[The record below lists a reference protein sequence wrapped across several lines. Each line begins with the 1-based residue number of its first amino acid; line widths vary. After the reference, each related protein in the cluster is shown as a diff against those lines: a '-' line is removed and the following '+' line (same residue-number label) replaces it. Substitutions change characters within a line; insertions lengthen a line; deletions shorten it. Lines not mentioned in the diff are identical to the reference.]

1 MNKPIFVLIL
11 AFTFI
16 FSGVFFQVEKLE
28 IFAQTENENN
38 SSSVSISQIFKDVQG
53 SVVQITRE
61 NPSASTD
68 SPGDENVT
76 SLGSGFVFD
85 KEGRIITN
93 HHVVRDSKNV
103 DVTFIDG
110 NRYVA
115 SVVGS
120 DPFNDIAVIDISQN
134 ISGQLSPL
142 TLGNSSAVEI
152 GDQVIAIGNPYGL
165 AGSMSVGIV
174 SQKGRLISTEGSQ
187 FSIPSVIQTDA
198 LINPGNSGGPLL
210 SIGEEV
216 IGMNTAGVLSDSGS
230 FSGIGLAVPSN
241 TISKIVPALIS
252 KGNYTHPWLGISAST
267 LTSKL
272 TENFENLSRDFK
284 GVYVDTIIKDGPAD
298 NAGLRGSTTD
308 QYGDKHG
315 NDIITAVDSHNVT
328 YMEDLVSYIDENKQ
342 PGEKLNMTVIRN
354 QTYLDLDVLLGD
366 RSNSTKSDNSTKSE
380 DAKDPYG

>member
-1 MNKPIFVLIL
+1 MKIAPFILVAVIVFVFSGLIL
-11 AFTFI
+11 YA
-16 FSGVFFQVEKLE
+16 GHLE
-28 IFAQTENENN
+28 IFGQSDNTRN
-38 SSSVSISQIFKDVQG
+38 STSISISKIFKDVQG

-61 NPSASTD
+61 NKQAPD

-76 SLGSGFVFD
+76 SLGSGFIFD

-93 HHVVRDSKNV
+93 HHVVQDSKSV

-120 DPFNDIAVIDISQN
+120 DPFNDVAVIKITQN
-134 ISGQLSPL
+134 ISEKLRPL
-142 TLGNSSAVEI
+142 TLGNSSAVEV

-165 AGSMSVGIV
+165 AGSMSLGIV
-174 SQKGRLISTEGSQ
+174 SQKGRLISTEGSA

-210 SIGEEV
+210 NSQEEV
-216 IGMNTAGVLSDSGS
+216 IGMNTAGVLSDSGA

-241 TISKIVPALIS
+241 TISKIVPVLIS
-252 KGNYTHPWLGISAST
+252 KGNYTHPWLGISASS

-284 GVYVDTIIKDGPAD
+284 GVYVDSITKKGPAD
-298 NAGLRGSTTD
+298 KAGLRGSTTD

-315 NDIITAVDSHNVT
+315 TDIITAVDNRNVT
-328 YMEDLVSYIDENKQ
+328 YMEDLVSYLDENKK
-342 PGEKLNMTVIRN
+342 PGEKLNLTVLRN
-354 QTYLDLDVLLGD
+354 QSYLDIGVLLGD
-366 RSNSTKSDNSTKSE
+366 RSNSTKANDT
-380 DAKDPYG
+380 KDPYD

>member
-1 MNKPIFVLIL
+1 MKIAPFILVAVIVFVFSGLIL
-11 AFTFI
+11 YA
-16 FSGVFFQVEKLE
+16 GHLE
-28 IFAQTENENN
+28 IFGQADDTRN
-38 SSSVSISQIFKDVQG
+38 STSISISKIFKDVQG

-61 NPSASTD
+61 NKQAPD

-93 HHVVRDSKNV
+93 HHVVQDSKSV

-115 SVVGS
+115 SVIGS
-120 DPFNDIAVIDISQN
+120 DPFNDVAVIKITQN
-134 ISGQLSPL
+134 ISEKLRPL
-142 TLGNSSAVEI
+142 ILGNSSVVEV

-165 AGSMSVGIV
+165 AGSMSLGIV
-174 SQKGRLISTEGSQ
+174 SQKGRLISTEGSA

-210 SIGEEV
+210 NIQEEV
-216 IGMNTAGVLSDSGS
+216 IGMNTAGVLSDSGG

-241 TISKIVPALIS
+241 TISKIVPVLNS
-252 KGNYTHPWLGISAST
+252 KGNYTHPWLGVSAST

-284 GVYVDTIIKDGPAD
+284 GVYVDLITKDGPAD
-298 NAGLRGSTTD
+298 KAGLRGSTTD

-315 NDIITAVDSHNVT
+315 TDIITAVDNHNVT
-328 YMEDLVSYIDENKQ
+328 YMEDLVSYLDENKK
-342 PGEKLNMTVIRN
+342 PGEKLNLTVLRN
-354 QTYLDLDVLLGD
+354 QSYLDIGVLLSD
-366 RSNSTKSDNSTKSE
+366 RSNSTKTNDT
-380 DAKDPYG
+380 KDPYN

>member
-1 MNKPIFVLIL
+1 MKIAPFILVAVIVFVFSGLIL
-11 AFTFI
+11 YA
-16 FSGVFFQVEKLE
+16 GHLE
-28 IFAQTENENN
+28 IFGQSDDTRN
-38 SSSVSISQIFKDVQG
+38 STSISISKIFKDVQG

-61 NPSASTD
+61 NKQAPD
-68 SPGDENVT
+68 FPGDENVT

-93 HHVVRDSKNV
+93 HHVVQDSKSV

-115 SVVGS
+115 SVIGS
-120 DPFNDIAVIDISQN
+120 DPFNDVAVIKITQN
-134 ISGQLSPL
+134 ISEKLRPL
-142 TLGNSSAVEI
+142 ILGNSSAVEV

-165 AGSMSVGIV
+165 AGSMSLGIV
-174 SQKGRLISTEGSQ
+174 SQKGRLISTEGSA

-210 SIGEEV
+210 NTHEEV
-216 IGMNTAGVLSDSGS
+216 IGMNTAGVLSDSGA

-241 TISKIVPALIS
+241 TISKIVPVLNS
-252 KGNYTHPWLGISAST
+252 KGNYTHPWLGVSASS

-284 GVYVDTIIKDGPAD
+284 GVYVDSITKNGPAD
-298 NAGLRGSTTD
+298 KAGLRGSTTD

-315 NDIITAVDSHNVT
+315 TDIITAVDNRNVT
-328 YMEDLVSYIDENKQ
+328 YMEDLVSYLDENKK
-342 PGEKLNMTVIRN
+342 PGEKLNLTVLRN
-354 QTYLDLDVLLGD
+354 QSYLDIGVLLGD
-366 RSNSTKSDNSTKSE
+366 RSNSTKTNDT
-380 DAKDPYG
+380 KDPYD

>member
-1 MNKPIFVLIL
+1 MIVFVFSGLIL
-11 AFTFI
+11 YA
-16 FSGVFFQVEKLE
+16 GHLE
-28 IFAQTENENN
+28 IFGQSDDTRN
-38 SSSVSISQIFKDVQG
+38 STSISISKIFKDVQG

-61 NPSASTD
+61 NKQAPD

-93 HHVVRDSKNV
+93 HHVVQDAKSV
-103 DVTFIDG
+103 DVSFIDG

-115 SVVGS
+115 SVIGS
-120 DPFNDIAVIDISQN
+120 DPFNDVAVIKITQN
-134 ISGQLSPL
+134 ISEKLRPL
-142 TLGNSSAVEI
+142 ILGNSSVVEV

-165 AGSMSVGIV
+165 AGSMSLGIV
-174 SQKGRLISTEGSQ
+174 SQKGRLISTEGSA

-210 SIGEEV
+210 NIQEEV
-216 IGMNTAGVLSDSGS
+216 IGMNTAGVLSDSGG

-241 TISKIVPALIS
+241 TISKIVPVLNS
-252 KGNYTHPWLGISAST
+252 KGNYTHPWLGVSAST

-284 GVYVDTIIKDGPAD
+284 GVYVDSITKDGPAD
-298 NAGLRGSTTD
+298 KAGLRGSTTD

-315 NDIITAVDSHNVT
+315 TDIITAVDNHNVT
-328 YMEDLVSYIDENKQ
+328 YMEDLVSYLDENKK
-342 PGEKLNMTVIRN
+342 PGEKLNLTVLRN
-354 QTYLDLDVLLGD
+354 QSYLDIGVLLGD
-366 RSNSTKSDNSTKSE
+366 RSNSTKTNDT
-380 DAKDPYG
+380 KDPYD

>member
-1 MNKPIFVLIL
+1 MKIAPFILVAMIVFVFSGLIL
-11 AFTFI
+11 YA
-16 FSGVFFQVEKLE
+16 GHLE
-28 IFAQTENENN
+28 IFGQSDDTRN
-38 SSSVSISQIFKDVQG
+38 STSISISKIFKDVQG

-61 NPSASTD
+61 NKQAPD

-93 HHVVRDSKNV
+93 HHVVQDSKSV

-115 SVVGS
+115 SVIGS
-120 DPFNDIAVIDISQN
+120 DPFNDVAVIKITQN
-134 ISGQLSPL
+134 ISEKLRPL
-142 TLGNSSAVEI
+142 ILGNSSRVEV

-165 AGSMSVGIV
+165 AGSMSLGIV
-174 SQKGRLISTEGSQ
+174 SQKGRLISTEGSA

-210 SIGEEV
+210 NTHEEV
-216 IGMNTAGVLSDSGS
+216 IGMNTAGVLSDSGA

-241 TISKIVPALIS
+241 TISKIVPVLNS
-252 KGNYTHPWLGISAST
+252 KGNYTHPWLGVSASS

-284 GVYVDTIIKDGPAD
+284 GVYVDSITKNGPAD
-298 NAGLRGSTTD
+298 KAGLRGSTTD

-315 NDIITAVDSHNVT
+315 TDIITAVDNHNVT
-328 YMEDLVSYIDENKQ
+328 YMEDLVSYLDENKK
-342 PGEKLNMTVIRN
+342 PGEKLNLTVLRN
-354 QTYLDLDVLLGD
+354 QSYLDIGVLLGD
-366 RSNSTKSDNSTKSE
+366 RSNSTKTNDT
-380 DAKDPYG
+380 KDPYD

>member
-1 MNKPIFVLIL
+1 MKIAPFILVAVIVFVFSGLIL
-11 AFTFI
+11 YA
-16 FSGVFFQVEKLE
+16 GHLE
-28 IFAQTENENN
+28 IFGQSDNTRN
-38 SSSVSISQIFKDVQG
+38 STSISISKIFKDVQG

-61 NPSASTD
+61 NKQAPD

-85 KEGRIITN
+85 NEGRIITN
-93 HHVVRDSKNV
+93 HHVVQDSKRV

-120 DPFNDIAVIDISQN
+120 DPFNDVAVIKITQN
-134 ISGQLSPL
+134 ISEKLRPL
-142 TLGNSSAVEI
+142 ILGNSSAVEV

-165 AGSMSVGIV
+165 AGSMSLGIV
-174 SQKGRLISTEGSQ
+174 SQKGRLISTEGSA

-210 SIGEEV
+210 NSQEEV
-216 IGMNTAGVLSDSGS
+216 IGMNTAGVLSDSGA

-241 TISKIVPALIS
+241 TISKIVPVLIS
-252 KGNYTHPWLGISAST
+252 KGNYTHPWLGISASS

-284 GVYVDTIIKDGPAD
+284 GVYVDSITKNGPAD
-298 NAGLRGSTTD
+298 KAGLRGSTAD

-315 NDIITAVDSHNVT
+315 TDIITAVDNRNVT
-328 YMEDLVSYIDENKQ
+328 YMEDLVSYLDENKK
-342 PGEKLNMTVIRN
+342 PGEKLNLTVIRN
-354 QTYLDLDVLLGD
+354 QSYLDIGVLLGD
-366 RSNSTKSDNSTKSE
+366 RSNSTKANDT
-380 DAKDPYG
+380 KDPYD

>member
-1 MNKPIFVLIL
+1 
-11 AFTFI
+11 
-16 FSGVFFQVEKLE
+16 FFQVEKLE
-28 IFAQTENENN
+28 IFAQTENEKN
-38 SSSVSISQIFKDVQG
+38 SSLVSISKIFKDVQG

-61 NPSASTD
+61 NPSASPD

-115 SVVGS
+115 SVIGS
-120 DPFNDIAVIDISQN
+120 DPFSDIAVIDISQN

-142 TLGNSSAVEI
+142 TLGNSSAVEV

-174 SQKGRLISTEGSQ
+174 SQKGRLISTEGSP

-216 IGMNTAGVLSDSGS
+216 IGMNTAGVLSDLGS

-241 TISKIVPALIS
+241 TISKIVPVLIS
-252 KGNYTHPWLGISAST
+252 KANYTHPWLGVSAST

-284 GVYVDTIIKDGPAD
+284 GVYVDSIIKDGPAD

-342 PGEKLNMTVIRN
+342 PGEKLNLTVIRN
-354 QTYLDLDVLLGD
+354 QAYLDLNVLLGD

>member
-1 MNKPIFVLIL
+1 MKIAPFILVPIIF
-11 AFTFI
+11 FG
-16 FSGVFFQVEKLE
+16 FSGLMLYAGHE
-28 IFAQTENENN
+28 IFGQSDNTKN
-38 SSSVSISQIFKDVQG
+38 SASISFSKIFKDVQG

-61 NPSASTD
+61 NKLPTG

-93 HHVVRDSKNV
+93 HHVVDDSKNV

-120 DPFNDIAVIDISQN
+120 DPFDDVAVIKINQN
-134 ISGQLSPL
+134 ISERLHPL
-142 TLGNSSAVEI
+142 ILGNSSSVEV

-165 AGSMSVGIV
+165 AGSMSLGIV
-174 SQKGRLISTEGSQ
+174 SQKGRLISTGGSA

-210 SIGEEV
+210 NINEEV
-216 IGMNTAGVLSDSGS
+216 IGMNTAGVLSDSGA

-241 TISKIVPALIS
+241 TISKIVPVLIS
-252 KGNYTHPWLGISAST
+252 KGNYTHPWLGVSAST

-284 GVYVDTIIKDGPAD
+284 GVYVDSITKDGPAD
-298 NAGLRGSTTD
+298 KAGLRGSTTD

-315 NDIITAVDSHNVT
+315 TDIITAIDNRNVT
-328 YMEDLVSYIDENKQ
+328 YMEDLVSYMDEHKK
-342 PGEKLNMTVIRN
+342 PGEKLDLTVLRN
-354 QTYLDLDVLLGD
+354 QSYLDIGVLLGD
-366 RSNSTKSDNSTKSE
+366 RSNSTNTNTTKDSY
-380 DAKDPYG
+380 D

>member
-1 MNKPIFVLIL
+1 MEKHVFIL
-11 AFTFI
+11 MLAIAFI
-16 FSGVFFQVEKLE
+16 FSGVFFQIEKLE
-28 IFAQTENENN
+28 IFAQTENEKN
-38 SSSVSISQIFKDVQG
+38 SSSVSISKIFKDVQG

-61 NPSASTD
+61 NPSASQD

-115 SVVGS
+115 SVIGS

-134 ISGQLSPL
+134 ISGKLSPL
-142 TLGNSSAVEI
+142 TLGNSSAVEV

-165 AGSMSVGIV
+165 AGSMSVGVV

-210 SIGEEV
+210 NIGEEV

-241 TISKIVPALIS
+241 TISKIVPVLIS
-252 KGNYTHPWLGISAST
+252 TGNYTHPWLGISAST

-284 GVYVDTIIKDGPAD
+284 GVYVDSIIKDGPAD

-342 PGEKLNMTVIRN
+342 PGEKLDLTVIRN
-354 QTYLDLDVLLGD
+354 QTYLDLGVLLGD

>member
-1 MNKPIFVLIL
+1 MEKPVLIL
-11 AFTFI
+11 TLASI
-16 FSGVFFQVEKLE
+16 LVFSGVIFHVEKFE
-28 IFAQTENENN
+28 IFAQTEDEKDSNL
-38 SSSVSISQIFKDVQG
+38 VSISEIFKDVQG

-61 NPSASTD
+61 NQPTSND
-68 SPGDENVT
+68 PPGDENVT

-85 KEGRIITN
+85 KQGRIITN

-115 SVVGS
+115 SVIGS
-120 DPFNDIAVIDISQN
+120 DPFNDIAVIDIAQN
-134 ISGQLSPL
+134 ISGQLYPL
-142 TLGNSSAVEI
+142 RLGNSSAVEV

-165 AGSMSVGIV
+165 AGSMTVGIV
-174 SQKGRLISTEGSQ
+174 SQKGRLISTEGSA

-198 LINPGNSGGPLL
+198 LINPGNSGGPL
-210 SIGEEV
+210 INVNEEV

-241 TISKIVPALIS
+241 TISKIVPVLIS

-272 TENFENLSRDFK
+272 TENFENLSRHFK
-284 GVYVDTIIKDGPAD
+284 GVYVDSIIKDGPAD
-298 NAGLRGSTTD
+298 KAQLQGSTTD

-315 NDIITAVDSHNVT
+315 NDIITAVDNHNVT

-342 PGEKLNMTVIRN
+342 PGEKLNVTVFRN
-354 QTYLDLDVLLGD
+354 HTYTDLSVELGD
-366 RSNSTKSDNSTKSE
+366 RSNSTKTDE
-380 DAKDPYG
+380 EKDPYS

>member
-1 MNKPIFVLIL
+1 MKIAPFILVAVIVFVFSGLIL
-11 AFTFI
+11 YA
-16 FSGVFFQVEKLE
+16 GHLE
-28 IFAQTENENN
+28 IFGQADDTRN
-38 SSSVSISQIFKDVQG
+38 STSISISKIFKDVQG

-61 NPSASTD
+61 NKQAPD

-93 HHVVRDSKNV
+93 HHVVQDSKSV

-115 SVVGS
+115 SVIGS
-120 DPFNDIAVIDISQN
+120 DPFNDVAVIKITQN
-134 ISGQLSPL
+134 ISEKLRPL
-142 TLGNSSAVEI
+142 ILGNSSVVEV

-165 AGSMSVGIV
+165 AGSMSLGIV
-174 SQKGRLISTEGSQ
+174 SQKGRLISTEGSA

-210 SIGEEV
+210 NTHEEV
-216 IGMNTAGVLSDSGS
+216 IGMNTAGVLSDSGA

-241 TISKIVPALIS
+241 TISKIVPVLNS
-252 KGNYTHPWLGISAST
+252 KGNYTHPWLGVSASS

-284 GVYVDTIIKDGPAD
+284 GVYVDSITKNGPAD
-298 NAGLRGSTTD
+298 KAGLRGSTTD

-315 NDIITAVDSHNVT
+315 TDIITAVDNRNVT
-328 YMEDLVSYIDENKQ
+328 YMEDLVSYLDENKK
-342 PGEKLNMTVIRN
+342 PGEKLNLTVLRN
-354 QTYLDLDVLLGD
+354 QSYLDIGVLLGD
-366 RSNSTKSDNSTKSE
+366 RSNSTKTNDT
-380 DAKDPYG
+380 KDPYD

>member
-1 MNKPIFVLIL
+1 MKIAPFIVVAMIVFV
-11 AFTFI
+11 
-16 FSGVFFQVEKLE
+16 FSGIILYAGHLE
-28 IFAQTENENN
+28 IFGQSDDTRN
-38 SSSVSISQIFKDVQG
+38 STSISISKIFKDVQG

-61 NPSASTD
+61 NKQAPD
-68 SPGDENVT
+68 SPEDENVT

-93 HHVVRDSKNV
+93 HHVVQDSKSV

-115 SVVGS
+115 SVIGS
-120 DPFNDIAVIDISQN
+120 DPFNDVAVIKITQN
-134 ISGQLSPL
+134 ISEKLRPL
-142 TLGNSSAVEI
+142 ILGNSSGVEV

-165 AGSMSVGIV
+165 AGSMSLGIV
-174 SQKGRLISTEGSQ
+174 SQKGRLISTEGSA

-210 SIGEEV
+210 NIQEEV
-216 IGMNTAGVLSDSGS
+216 IGMNTAGVLSDSGG

-241 TISKIVPALIS
+241 TISKIVPVLIS
-252 KGNYTHPWLGISAST
+252 KGNYTHPWLGVSAST

-284 GVYVDTIIKDGPAD
+284 GVYVDLITKDGPAD
-298 NAGLRGSTTD
+298 KAGLRGSTTD

-315 NDIITAVDSHNVT
+315 TDIITAVDKHNVT
-328 YMEDLVSYIDENKQ
+328 YMEDLVSYLDENKK
-342 PGEKLNMTVIRN
+342 PGEKLNLTVLRN
-354 QTYLDLDVLLGD
+354 QSYLDVGVLLGD
-366 RSNSTKSDNSTKSE
+366 RSNSTKTNDTN
-380 DAKDPYG
+380 DPYN

>member
-1 MNKPIFVLIL
+1 MKKPIFMLML
-11 AFTFI
+11 AFAFI
-16 FSGVFFQVEKLE
+16 ISGVFFQVEKLE
-28 IFAQTENENN
+28 IFAQTENEKN
-38 SSSVSISQIFKDVQG
+38 SGLDSINKIFKDVQG

-61 NPSASTD
+61 NPSASPE

-93 HHVVRDSKNV
+93 HHVVGDSKNV

-115 SVVGS
+115 SVIGS

-134 ISGQLSPL
+134 ISEKLNPL
-142 TLGNSSAVEI
+142 TLGNSSAVEV

-241 TISKIVPALIS
+241 TISKIVPVLIG

-284 GVYVDTIIKDGPAD
+284 GVYVDSIIKDGPAD

-315 NDIITAVDSHNVT
+315 NDIITAVDNHNVT
-328 YMEDLVSYIDENKQ
+328 FMEDLVSYIDENKQ
-342 PGEKLNMTVIRN
+342 PGEKLDLTVIRN
-354 QTYLDLDVLLGD
+354 QAYLDLNVLLGD
-366 RSNSTKSDNSTKSE
+366 RNNSTNSDNSTKSE
-380 DAKDPYG
+380 DAKDPYS

>member
-1 MNKPIFVLIL
+1 MKIAPFIVVAMIVFV
-11 AFTFI
+11 
-16 FSGVFFQVEKLE
+16 FSGIILYAGHLE
-28 IFAQTENENN
+28 IFGQSDDTRN
-38 SSSVSISQIFKDVQG
+38 STSISISKIFKDVQG

-61 NPSASTD
+61 NKQAPD
-68 SPGDENVT
+68 SPEDENVT

-93 HHVVRDSKNV
+93 HHVVQDSKSV

-115 SVVGS
+115 SVIGS
-120 DPFNDIAVIDISQN
+120 DPFNDVAVIKITQN
-134 ISGQLSPL
+134 ISEKLRPL
-142 TLGNSSAVEI
+142 ILGNSSVVEV

-165 AGSMSVGIV
+165 AGSMSLGIV
-174 SQKGRLISTEGSQ
+174 SQKGRLISTEGSA

-210 SIGEEV
+210 NIQEEV
-216 IGMNTAGVLSDSGS
+216 IGMNTAGVLSDSGG

-241 TISKIVPALIS
+241 TISKIVPVLIS
-252 KGNYTHPWLGISAST
+252 KGNYTHPWLGVSAST

-284 GVYVDTIIKDGPAD
+284 GVYVDSITKNGPAD
-298 NAGLRGSTTD
+298 KAGLRGSTTD

-315 NDIITAVDSHNVT
+315 TDIITAVDNHNVT
-328 YMEDLVSYIDENKQ
+328 YMEDLVSYLDENKK
-342 PGEKLNMTVIRN
+342 PGEKLNLTVLRN
-354 QTYLDLDVLLGD
+354 QSYLDVGVLLGD
-366 RSNSTKSDNSTKSE
+366 RSNSTKTNDTN
-380 DAKDPYG
+380 DPYN

>member
-1 MNKPIFVLIL
+1 MLML

-28 IFAQTENENN
+28 IFAQTENDNN
-38 SSSVSISQIFKDVQG
+38 SSLVSISQIFKDVQG

-61 NPSASTD
+61 NPSASPD

-115 SVVGS
+115 SVIGS

-134 ISGQLSPL
+134 ISGQLNPL

-165 AGSMSVGIV
+165 AGSMTVGIV

-241 TISKIVPALIS
+241 TISKIVPVLIS

-284 GVYVDTIIKDGPAD
+284 GVYVDSIIKDGPAD
-298 NAGLRGSTTD
+298 NAGLRGTTTD

-342 PGEKLNMTVIRN
+342 PGEKLNLTVIRN
-354 QTYLDLDVLLGD
+354 QTYLDLNVLLGD

>member
-1 MNKPIFVLIL
+1 MKKPIFMLML

-61 NPSASTD
+61 NPSASPD

-115 SVVGS
+115 SVIGS

-241 TISKIVPALIS
+241 TISKIVPALIN

>member
-1 MNKPIFVLIL
+1 MKIAPFILVAVIVFVFSGLIL
-11 AFTFI
+11 YAGHF
-16 FSGVFFQVEKLE
+16 E
-28 IFAQTENENN
+28 IFGQSDYTTN
-38 SSSVSISQIFKDVQG
+38 STSNSISKIFKDVQG

-61 NPSASTD
+61 NKQAPD

-93 HHVVRDSKNV
+93 HHVVQDSKSV

-115 SVVGS
+115 SVIGS
-120 DPFNDIAVIDISQN
+120 DPFNDVAVIKITQN
-134 ISGQLSPL
+134 ISEKLRPL
-142 TLGNSSAVEI
+142 ILGNSSVVEV

-165 AGSMSVGIV
+165 AGSMSLGIV
-174 SQKGRLISTEGSQ
+174 SQKGRLISTEGSA

-210 SIGEEV
+210 NIQEEV
-216 IGMNTAGVLSDSGS
+216 IGMNTAGVLSDSGG

-241 TISKIVPALIS
+241 TISKIVPVLIS
-252 KGNYTHPWLGISAST
+252 KGNYTHPWLGVSAST

-284 GVYVDTIIKDGPAD
+284 GVYVDSITKDGPAD
-298 NAGLRGSTTD
+298 KAGLRGSTTD

-315 NDIITAVDSHNVT
+315 TDIITAVDNHNVT
-328 YMEDLVSYIDENKQ
+328 YMEDLVSYLDENKK
-342 PGEKLNMTVIRN
+342 PGEKLNLTVLRN
-354 QTYLDLDVLLGD
+354 QSYLDVGVLLGD
-366 RSNSTKSDNSTKSE
+366 RSNSTKTNDTN
-380 DAKDPYG
+380 DPYN

>member
-1 MNKPIFVLIL
+1 MKKPVFMLIL
-11 AFTFI
+11 AFSFL
-16 FSGVFFQVEKLE
+16 FSGIFFQVEKLE
-28 IFAQTENENN
+28 IFAQTENEKN
-38 SSSVSISQIFKDVQG
+38 SSLVSISKIFKDVQG

-61 NPSASTD
+61 NPSASPDT
-68 SPGDENVT
+68 PGDENVT

-115 SVVGS
+115 SVIGS
-120 DPFNDIAVIDISQN
+120 DPFSDIAVIDISQN

-142 TLGNSSAVEI
+142 TLGNSSAVEV

-174 SQKGRLISTEGSQ
+174 SQKGRLISTEGSP

-216 IGMNTAGVLSDSGS
+216 IGMNTAGVLSDLGS

-241 TISKIVPALIS
+241 TISKIVPVLIS
-252 KGNYTHPWLGISAST
+252 TGNYTHPWLGVSAST

-284 GVYVDTIIKDGPAD
+284 GVYVDSIIKDGPAD

-342 PGEKLNMTVIRN
+342 PGEKLNLTVIRN
-354 QTYLDLDVLLGD
+354 QAYLDLNVLLGD

>member
-1 MNKPIFVLIL
+1 MKIAPFIVVAMIVFV
-11 AFTFI
+11 
-16 FSGVFFQVEKLE
+16 FSGIILYAGHLE
-28 IFAQTENENN
+28 IFGQSDDTRN
-38 SSSVSISQIFKDVQG
+38 STSISISKIFKDVQG

-61 NPSASTD
+61 NKQAPD
-68 SPGDENVT
+68 SPEDENVT

-93 HHVVRDSKNV
+93 HHVVQDSKSV

-115 SVVGS
+115 SVIGS
-120 DPFNDIAVIDISQN
+120 DPFNDVAVIKITQN
-134 ISGQLSPL
+134 ISEKLRPL
-142 TLGNSSAVEI
+142 ILGNSSVVEV

-165 AGSMSVGIV
+165 AGSMSLGIV
-174 SQKGRLISTEGSQ
+174 SQKGRLISTEGSA

-210 SIGEEV
+210 NIQEEV
-216 IGMNTAGVLSDSGS
+216 IGMNTAGVLSDSGG

-241 TISKIVPALIS
+241 TISKIVPVLIS
-252 KGNYTHPWLGISAST
+252 KGNYTHPWLGVSAST

-284 GVYVDTIIKDGPAD
+284 GVYVDSITKDGPAD
-298 NAGLRGSTTD
+298 KAGLRGSTTD

-315 NDIITAVDSHNVT
+315 TDIITAVDKHNVT
-328 YMEDLVSYIDENKQ
+328 YMEDLVSYLDENKK
-342 PGEKLNMTVIRN
+342 PGEKLNLTVLRN
-354 QTYLDLDVLLGD
+354 QSYLDIGVLLGD
-366 RSNSTKSDNSTKSE
+366 RSNSTKTNDT
-380 DAKDPYG
+380 KDPYD

>member
-1 MNKPIFVLIL
+1 MKIAPFILVAMIFFGFCGLML
-11 AFTFI
+11 YA
-16 FSGVFFQVEKLE
+16 GHE
-28 IFAQTENENN
+28 IFGQSDNTRN
-38 SSSVSISQIFKDVQG
+38 SASISINKIFKDVQG

-61 NPSASTD
+61 NKLPTG

-93 HHVVRDSKNV
+93 HHVVDDSKNV

-120 DPFNDIAVIDISQN
+120 DPFDDVAVIKINQN
-134 ISGQLSPL
+134 ISERLHPL
-142 TLGNSSAVEI
+142 ILGNSSSVEV

-165 AGSMSVGIV
+165 AGSMSLGIV
-174 SQKGRLISTEGSQ
+174 SQKGRLISTGGSA

-210 SIGEEV
+210 NINEEV
-216 IGMNTAGVLSDSGS
+216 IGMNSAGVLSDSGA

-241 TISKIVPALIS
+241 TISKIVPVLIS
-252 KGNYTHPWLGISAST
+252 KGNYTHPWLGVSAST

-272 TENFENLSRDFK
+272 TENFEHLRRDFK
-284 GVYVDTIIKDGPAD
+284 GVYVDSITKDGPAD
-298 NAGLRGSTTD
+298 KAGLRGSTTD

-315 NDIITAVDSHNVT
+315 TDIITAIDNRNVT
-328 YMEDLVSYIDENKQ
+328 YMEDLVSYLDEHKK
-342 PGEKLNMTVIRN
+342 PGEKLDLTVLRN
-354 QTYLDLDVLLGD
+354 QSYLDIGVLLGD
-366 RSNSTKSDNSTKSE
+366 RSNSTNTNTTKDSY
-380 DAKDPYG
+380 D

>member
-1 MNKPIFVLIL
+1 MKIAPFILVPMIF
-11 AFTFI
+11 FG
-16 FSGVFFQVEKLE
+16 FSGLMLYAEHE
-28 IFAQTENENN
+28 IFGQSDNTKN
-38 SSSVSISQIFKDVQG
+38 SASISFSKIFKDVQG

-61 NPSASTD
+61 NKLPTG

-93 HHVVRDSKNV
+93 HHVVDDSKNV

-120 DPFNDIAVIDISQN
+120 DPFDDVAVIKINQN
-134 ISGQLSPL
+134 ISERLHPL
-142 TLGNSSAVEI
+142 ILGNSSSVEV

-165 AGSMSVGIV
+165 AGSMSLGIV
-174 SQKGRLISTEGSQ
+174 SQKGRLISTGGSA

-210 SIGEEV
+210 NINEEV
-216 IGMNTAGVLSDSGS
+216 IGMNTAGVLSDSGA

-241 TISKIVPALIS
+241 TISKIVPVLIS
-252 KGNYTHPWLGISAST
+252 KGNYTHPWLGVSAST

-284 GVYVDTIIKDGPAD
+284 GVYVDSITKDGPAD
-298 NAGLRGSTTD
+298 KAGLRGSTTD

-315 NDIITAVDSHNVT
+315 TDIITAIDNRNVT
-328 YMEDLVSYIDENKQ
+328 YMEDLVSYLDEHKK
-342 PGEKLNMTVIRN
+342 PGEKLDLTVLRN
-354 QTYLDLDVLLGD
+354 QSYLDIGVLLGD
-366 RSNSTKSDNSTKSE
+366 RSNSTNTNTTKDSY
-380 DAKDPYG
+380 D

>member
-1 MNKPIFVLIL
+1 MKIAPFILVAMIVFVFSGLIL
-11 AFTFI
+11 YA
-16 FSGVFFQVEKLE
+16 GHLE
-28 IFAQTENENN
+28 IFGQSDDTRN
-38 SSSVSISQIFKDVQG
+38 STSISISKIFKDVQG

-61 NPSASTD
+61 NKQAPD

-93 HHVVRDSKNV
+93 HHVVQDSKSV

-115 SVVGS
+115 SVIGS
-120 DPFNDIAVIDISQN
+120 DPFNDVAVIKITQN
-134 ISGQLSPL
+134 ISEKLRPL
-142 TLGNSSAVEI
+142 ILGNSSVVEV

-165 AGSMSVGIV
+165 AGSMSLGIV
-174 SQKGRLISTEGSQ
+174 SQKGRLISTEGSA

-210 SIGEEV
+210 NIQEEV
-216 IGMNTAGVLSDSGS
+216 IGMNTAGVLSDSGG

-241 TISKIVPALIS
+241 TISKIVPVLNS
-252 KGNYTHPWLGISAST
+252 KGNYTHPWLGVSAST

-284 GVYVDTIIKDGPAD
+284 GVYVDSITKNGPAD
-298 NAGLRGSTTD
+298 KAGLRGSTTD

-315 NDIITAVDSHNVT
+315 TDIITAVDNHNVT
-328 YMEDLVSYIDENKQ
+328 YMEDLVSYLDENKK
-342 PGEKLNMTVIRN
+342 PGEKLNLTVLRN
-354 QTYLDLDVLLGD
+354 QSYLDIGVLLGD
-366 RSNSTKSDNSTKSE
+366 RSNSTKTNDT
-380 DAKDPYG
+380 KDPYD

>member
-1 MNKPIFVLIL
+1 MKIAPFILVAVIVFVFSGLIL
-11 AFTFI
+11 YA
-16 FSGVFFQVEKLE
+16 GHLE
-28 IFAQTENENN
+28 IFGQSDNTRN
-38 SSSVSISQIFKDVQG
+38 STSISISKIFKDVQG

-61 NPSASTD
+61 NKQAPD

-85 KEGRIITN
+85 NEGRIITN
-93 HHVVRDSKNV
+93 HHVVQDSKRV

-120 DPFNDIAVIDISQN
+120 DPFNDVAVIKITQN
-134 ISGQLSPL
+134 ISEKLRPL
-142 TLGNSSAVEI
+142 ILGNSSAVEV

-165 AGSMSVGIV
+165 AGSMSLGIV
-174 SQKGRLISTEGSQ
+174 SQKGRLISTEGSA

-210 SIGEEV
+210 NSQEEV
-216 IGMNTAGVLSDSGS
+216 IGMNTAGVLSDSGA

-241 TISKIVPALIS
+241 TISKIVPVLIS
-252 KGNYTHPWLGISAST
+252 KGNYTHPWLGISASS

-284 GVYVDTIIKDGPAD
+284 GVYVDSITKNGPAD
-298 NAGLRGSTTD
+298 KAGLRGSTAD

-315 NDIITAVDSHNVT
+315 TDIITAVDNRNVT
-328 YMEDLVSYIDENKQ
+328 YMEDLVSYLDENKK
-342 PGEKLNMTVIRN
+342 PGEKLNLTVLRN
-354 QTYLDLDVLLGD
+354 QSYLDIGVLLGD
-366 RSNSTKSDNSTKSE
+366 RSNSTKANDT
-380 DAKDPYG
+380 KDPYD

>member
-1 MNKPIFVLIL
+1 MKIAPFIVVAMIVFV
-11 AFTFI
+11 
-16 FSGVFFQVEKLE
+16 FSGIILYAGHLE
-28 IFAQTENENN
+28 IFGQSDDTRN
-38 SSSVSISQIFKDVQG
+38 STSISISKIFKDVQG

-61 NPSASTD
+61 NKQAPD
-68 SPGDENVT
+68 SPEDENVT

-93 HHVVRDSKNV
+93 HHVVQDSKSV

-115 SVVGS
+115 SVIGS
-120 DPFNDIAVIDISQN
+120 DPFNDVAVIKITQN
-134 ISGQLSPL
+134 ISEKLRPL
-142 TLGNSSAVEI
+142 ILGNSSGVEV

-165 AGSMSVGIV
+165 AGSMSLGIV
-174 SQKGRLISTEGSQ
+174 SQKGRLISTEGSA

-210 SIGEEV
+210 NIQEEV
-216 IGMNTAGVLSDSGS
+216 IGMNTAGVLSDSGG

-241 TISKIVPALIS
+241 TISKIVPVLIS
-252 KGNYTHPWLGISAST
+252 KGNYTHPWLGVSAST

-284 GVYVDTIIKDGPAD
+284 GVYVDSITKDGPAD
-298 NAGLRGSTTD
+298 KAGLRGSTTD

-315 NDIITAVDSHNVT
+315 TDIITAVDNHNVT
-328 YMEDLVSYIDENKQ
+328 YMEDLVSYLDENKK
-342 PGEKLNMTVIRN
+342 PGEKLNLTVLRN
-354 QTYLDLDVLLGD
+354 QSYLDVGVLLGD
-366 RSNSTKSDNSTKSE
+366 RSNSTKTNDTN
-380 DAKDPYG
+380 DPYN

>member
-1 MNKPIFVLIL
+1 MKIAPFILVAVIVFV
-11 AFTFI
+11 
-16 FSGVFFQVEKLE
+16 FSGLIVYAGHLE
-28 IFAQTENENN
+28 IFGQSDNTRN
-38 SSSVSISQIFKDVQG
+38 STSISISKIFKDVQG

-61 NPSASTD
+61 NKQAPD

-93 HHVVRDSKNV
+93 HHVVQDSKSV

-120 DPFNDIAVIDISQN
+120 DPFNDVAVIKIIQN
-134 ISGQLSPL
+134 ISEKLRPL
-142 TLGNSSAVEI
+142 ILGNSSAVEV

-165 AGSMSVGIV
+165 AGSMSLGIV
-174 SQKGRLISTEGSQ
+174 SQKGRLISTEGSA

-210 SIGEEV
+210 NSQEEV
-216 IGMNTAGVLSDSGS
+216 IGMNTAGVLSDSGA

-241 TISKIVPALIS
+241 TISKIVPVLIS
-252 KGNYTHPWLGISAST
+252 KGNYTHPWLGISASS

-284 GVYVDTIIKDGPAD
+284 GVYVDSITKNGPAD
-298 NAGLRGSTTD
+298 KAGLRGSTTD

-315 NDIITAVDSHNVT
+315 TDIITAVDNRNVT
-328 YMEDLVSYIDENKQ
+328 YMEDLVSYLDENKK
-342 PGEKLNMTVIRN
+342 PGEKLNLTVLRN
-354 QTYLDLDVLLGD
+354 QSYLDIGVLLGD
-366 RSNSTKSDNSTKSE
+366 RSNSTKANDT
-380 DAKDPYG
+380 KDPYD

>member
-1 MNKPIFVLIL
+1 MKIAPFILVAVIVFVFSGLIL
-11 AFTFI
+11 YA
-16 FSGVFFQVEKLE
+16 GHLE
-28 IFAQTENENN
+28 IFGQSDNTRN
-38 SSSVSISQIFKDVQG
+38 STSISISKIFKDVQG

-61 NPSASTD
+61 NKHAPD

-93 HHVVRDSKNV
+93 HHVVQDSKSV

-120 DPFNDIAVIDISQN
+120 DPFNDVAVIKIIQN
-134 ISGQLSPL
+134 ISEKLRPL
-142 TLGNSSAVEI
+142 ILGNSSAVEV

-165 AGSMSVGIV
+165 AGSMSLGIV
-174 SQKGRLISTEGSQ
+174 SQKGRLISTEGSA

-210 SIGEEV
+210 NSQEEV
-216 IGMNTAGVLSDSGS
+216 IGMNTAGVLSDSGA

-241 TISKIVPALIS
+241 TISKIVPVLIS
-252 KGNYTHPWLGISAST
+252 KGNYTHPWLGISASS

-284 GVYVDTIIKDGPAD
+284 GVYVDSISKNGPAD
-298 NAGLRGSTTD
+298 KAGLRGSTTD

-315 NDIITAVDSHNVT
+315 TDIITAVDNRNVT
-328 YMEDLVSYIDENKQ
+328 YMEDLVSYLDENKK
-342 PGEKLNMTVIRN
+342 PGEKLNLTVLRN
-354 QTYLDLDVLLGD
+354 QSYLDIGVLLGD
-366 RSNSTKSDNSTKSE
+366 RSNSTKANDT
-380 DAKDPYG
+380 KDPYD

>member
-1 MNKPIFVLIL
+1 MKIAPFILVAVIVFVFSGLIL
-11 AFTFI
+11 YA
-16 FSGVFFQVEKLE
+16 GHLE
-28 IFAQTENENN
+28 IVGQSDYATN
-38 SSSVSISQIFKDVQG
+38 STSTSTSKIFKDVQA

-61 NPSASTD
+61 NKQAPD

-93 HHVVRDSKNV
+93 HHVVQDSKSV

-115 SVVGS
+115 SVIGS
-120 DPFNDIAVIDISQN
+120 DPFNDVAVIKITQN
-134 ISGQLSPL
+134 ISEKLRPL
-142 TLGNSSAVEI
+142 ILGNSSGVEV

-165 AGSMSVGIV
+165 AGSMSLGIV
-174 SQKGRLISTEGSQ
+174 SQKGRLISTEGSA

-210 SIGEEV
+210 NIQEEV
-216 IGMNTAGVLSDSGS
+216 IGMNTAGVLSDSGG

-241 TISKIVPALIS
+241 TISKIVPVLIS
-252 KGNYTHPWLGISAST
+252 KGNYTHPWLGVSAST

-284 GVYVDTIIKDGPAD
+284 GVYVDSITKDGPAD
-298 NAGLRGSTTD
+298 KAGLRGSTTD

-315 NDIITAVDSHNVT
+315 TDIITAVDNHNVT
-328 YMEDLVSYIDENKQ
+328 YMEDLVSYLDENKK
-342 PGEKLNMTVIRN
+342 PGEKLNLTVLRN
-354 QTYLDLDVLLGD
+354 QSYLDIGVLLGD
-366 RSNSTKSDNSTKSE
+366 RSNSTKTNDTN
-380 DAKDPYG
+380 DPYN

>member
-1 MNKPIFVLIL
+1 MNKPLLLLTL
-11 AFTFI
+11 ASSLI
-16 FSGVFFQVEKLE
+16 FSSVIFHVEKLL
-28 IFAQTENENN
+28 IFAQTEDEKN
-38 SSSVSISQIFKDVQG
+38 STLVSISKIFKDVQG

-61 NPSASTD
+61 NQPTSNDGPS
-68 SPGDENVT
+68 DENVT

-85 KEGRIITN
+85 KQGRIITN
-93 HHVVRDSKNV
+93 HHVVSDSKSV

-115 SVVGS
+115 SVIGS
-120 DPFNDIAVIDISQN
+120 DPFNDIAVIDITQN
-134 ISGQLSPL
+134 ISQKLNPL
-142 TLGNSSAVEI
+142 RLGNSSAVEV

-174 SQKGRLISTEGSQ
+174 SQKGRLISTEGSA

-198 LINPGNSGGPLL
+198 LINPGNSGGPL
-210 SIGEEV
+210 IDDNEEV

-241 TISKIVPALIS
+241 TISKIVPVLIS

-272 TENFENLSRDFK
+272 TENFENLTRDFK
-284 GVYVDTIIKDGPAD
+284 GVYVESIIKDGPAD
-298 NAGLRGSTTD
+298 KAGLQGSTTD

-315 NDIITAVDSHNVT
+315 NDIITAVDNHNVT
-328 YMEDLVSYIDENKQ
+328 YMEDLVSYLDENKQ
-342 PGEKLNMTVIRN
+342 PGQKLNLTVFRN
-354 QTYLDLDVLLGD
+354 HTFTDLSVMLGD
-366 RSNSTKSDNSTKSE
+366 RSNSTKTEKE
-380 DAKDPYG
+380 KDPYS

>member
-1 MNKPIFVLIL
+1 MKKPIFMLML
-11 AFTFI
+11 AFTFL

-61 NPSASTD
+61 NPSASPD
-68 SPGDENVT
+68 SRGEENVT

-120 DPFNDIAVIDISQN
+120 DPFNDIAVIDIAQN
-134 ISGQLSPL
+134 ISRQLSPL

-267 LTSKL
+267 LTSEL

-284 GVYVDTIIKDGPAD
+284 GVYVDSIIKDGPAD

-354 QTYLDLDVLLGD
+354 QTYLDLNVLLGD

>member
-1 MNKPIFVLIL
+1 MLML
-11 AFTFI
+11 AFAFI
-16 FSGVFFQVEKLE
+16 ISGVFFQVEKLE
-28 IFAQTENENN
+28 IFAQTENEKN
-38 SSSVSISQIFKDVQG
+38 SGLDSINKIFKDVQG

-61 NPSASTD
+61 NPSASPE

-93 HHVVRDSKNV
+93 HHVVGDSKNV

-110 NRYVA
+110 NRYMA
-115 SVVGS
+115 SVIGS

-134 ISGQLSPL
+134 ISEQLNPL
-142 TLGNSSAVEI
+142 TLGNSSAVEV

-210 SIGEEV
+210 NVGEEV

-241 TISKIVPALIS
+241 TISKIVPVLID

-284 GVYVDTIIKDGPAD
+284 GVYVDSIIKDGPAD

-315 NDIITAVDSHNVT
+315 NDIITAVDNHNVT

-342 PGEKLNMTVIRN
+342 PGEKLNLTVNRN
-354 QTYLDLDVLLGD
+354 QAYLDLNVLLGD
-366 RSNSTKSDNSTKSE
+366 RSNNTKSDNSTKSE
-380 DAKDPYG
+380 DAKDPYS

>member
-1 MNKPIFVLIL
+1 MKIAPFILVAVIVFVFSGLIL
-11 AFTFI
+11 YA
-16 FSGVFFQVEKLE
+16 GHLE
-28 IFAQTENENN
+28 IFGQSDNTRN
-38 SSSVSISQIFKDVQG
+38 STSISISEIFKDVQG

-61 NPSASTD
+61 NKQAPD

-76 SLGSGFVFD
+76 SLGSGFIFD

-93 HHVVRDSKNV
+93 HHVVQDSKSV

-120 DPFNDIAVIDISQN
+120 DPFNDVAVIKITQN
-134 ISGQLSPL
+134 ISEKLRPL
-142 TLGNSSAVEI
+142 ILGNSSAVEV

-165 AGSMSVGIV
+165 AGSMSLGIV
-174 SQKGRLISTEGSQ
+174 SQKGRLISTEGSA

-210 SIGEEV
+210 NSQEEV
-216 IGMNTAGVLSDSGS
+216 IGMNTAGVLSDSGA

-241 TISKIVPALIS
+241 TISKIVPVLIS
-252 KGNYTHPWLGISAST
+252 KGNYTHPWLGISASS

-284 GVYVDTIIKDGPAD
+284 GVYVDSITKNGPAD
-298 NAGLRGSTTD
+298 KAGLRGSTTD

-315 NDIITAVDSHNVT
+315 TDIITAVDNRNVT
-328 YMEDLVSYIDENKQ
+328 YMEDLVSYLDENKK
-342 PGEKLNMTVIRN
+342 PGEKLNLTVLRN
-354 QTYLDLDVLLGD
+354 QSYLDIGVLLGD
-366 RSNSTKSDNSTKSE
+366 RSNSTKANDT
-380 DAKDPYG
+380 KDPYD

>member
-1 MNKPIFVLIL
+1 MKSQLFILLIGIIFMLSSIL
-11 AFTFI
+11 WH
-16 FSGVFFQVEKLE
+16 VDNVE
-28 IFAQTENENN
+28 IFAQTENENK
-38 SSSVSISQIFKDVQG
+38 STLDSISKIFKDVQG

-61 NPSASTD
+61 NPQASPD
-68 SPGDENVT
+68 SPEDENVT

-115 SVVGS
+115 SFIGG
-120 DPFNDIAVIDISQN
+120 DPFNDIAVIKITQN
-134 ISGQLSPL
+134 ISELRPL
-142 TLGNSSAVEI
+142 PLGNSSDIEV

-174 SQKGRLISTEGSQ
+174 SQKGRLISTEGSP

-210 SIGEEV
+210 NLNEEV
-216 IGMNTAGVLSDSGS
+216 IGMNTAGVLSDSGG

-241 TISKIVPALIS
+241 TISKIVPVLIS
-252 KGNYTHPWLGISAST
+252 KGNYTHSWLGVSAST
-267 LTSKL
+267 LTSQL
-272 TENFENLSRDFK
+272 TENFDNLSRDFK
-284 GVYVDTIIKDGPAD
+284 GVYIDSITKDGPAD
-298 NAGLRGSTTD
+298 KAGLRGSTTD

-315 NDIITAVDSHNVT
+315 NDIITAVDNHNVT
-328 YMEDLVSYIDENKQ
+328 YMEDLVSYIDENKH
-342 PGEKLNMTVIRN
+342 PGEKLDLTVFRN
-354 QTYLDLDVLLGD
+354 HSSLDISVLLGD
-366 RSNSTKSDNSTKSE
+366 RNNSTKSE
-380 DAKDPYG
+380 EAKDPYK

>member
-1 MNKPIFVLIL
+1 MKIAPFILVATIVSVFSGLIL
-11 AFTFI
+11 YA
-16 FSGVFFQVEKLE
+16 GHLE
-28 IFAQTENENN
+28 IFGQSDDTRN
-38 SSSVSISQIFKDVQG
+38 STSTSISKIFKDVQG

-61 NPSASTD
+61 NKQAPD

-93 HHVVRDSKNV
+93 HHVVQDSKSV

-115 SVVGS
+115 SVIGS
-120 DPFNDIAVIDISQN
+120 DPFNDVAVIKITQN
-134 ISGQLSPL
+134 ISEKLRPL
-142 TLGNSSAVEI
+142 ILGNSSVVEV

-165 AGSMSVGIV
+165 AGSMSLGIV
-174 SQKGRLISTEGSQ
+174 SQKGRLISTEGSA

-210 SIGEEV
+210 NIQEEV
-216 IGMNTAGVLSDSGS
+216 IGMNTAGVLSDSGG

-241 TISKIVPALIS
+241 TISKIVPVLNS
-252 KGNYTHPWLGISAST
+252 KGNYTHPWLGVSAST

-284 GVYVDTIIKDGPAD
+284 GVYVDSITKDGPAD
-298 NAGLRGSTTD
+298 KAGLRGSTTD

-315 NDIITAVDSHNVT
+315 TDIITAVDNHNVT
-328 YMEDLVSYIDENKQ
+328 YMEDLVSYLDENKK
-342 PGEKLNMTVIRN
+342 PGEKLNLTVLRN
-354 QTYLDLDVLLGD
+354 QSYLDIGVLLGD
-366 RSNSTKSDNSTKSE
+366 RSNSTKTNDT
-380 DAKDPYG
+380 KDPYD

>member
-1 MNKPIFVLIL
+1 MKKPVLIL
-11 AFTFI
+11 MLASI
-16 FSGVFFQVEKLE
+16 LILSGVIFHVEKLQ
-28 IFAQTENENN
+28 IFAQSEDEKN
-38 SSSVSISQIFKDVQG
+38 SSLVSISKIFKDVQG

-61 NPSASTD
+61 NQPTSNDT
-68 SPGDENVT
+68 PGDENVT

-85 KEGRIITN
+85 KQGRIITN
-93 HHVVRDSKNV
+93 HHVVRDSKSV

-115 SVVGS
+115 SVIGS
-120 DPFNDIAVIDISQN
+120 DPFNDIAVIDITQN
-134 ISGQLSPL
+134 ITEQLNPL
-142 TLGNSSAVEI
+142 RLGNSSAVEV

-165 AGSMSVGIV
+165 AGSMTVGIV
-174 SQKGRLISTEGSQ
+174 SQKGRLISTEGSA

-198 LINPGNSGGPLL
+198 LINPGNSGGPL
-210 SIGEEV
+210 INVNEEV

-241 TISKIVPALIS
+241 TISKIIQVLIS

-284 GVYVDTIIKDGPAD
+284 GVYVDSITKGGPAD
-298 NAGLRGSTTD
+298 KAGLEGSTTD

-315 NDIITAVDSHNVT
+315 NDIITSVDNHNVT
-328 YMEDLVSYIDENKQ
+328 YMEDLVSYMDENKQ
-342 PGEKLNMTVIRN
+342 PGEKLNVTVLRN
-354 QTYLDLDVLLGD
+354 QAYTDLSIQLGD
-366 RSNSTKSDNSTKSE
+366 RSNSTKADE
-380 DAKDPYG
+380 EKDPYS

>member
-1 MNKPIFVLIL
+1 MKKPIFMLML
-11 AFTFI
+11 ALTFI

-61 NPSASTD
+61 NPSASPD
-68 SPGDENVT
+68 SPGGENVT

-115 SVVGS
+115 SVIGS

-241 TISKIVPALIS
+241 TISKIVPVLIS
-252 KGNYTHPWLGISAST
+252 TGNYTHPWLGISAST

-284 GVYVDTIIKDGPAD
+284 GVYVDSIIKDGPAD
-298 NAGLRGSTTD
+298 NAGLRGTTTD

-342 PGEKLNMTVIRN
+342 PGEKLNLTVIRN
-354 QTYLDLDVLLGD
+354 QTYLDLGVLLGD

>member
-1 MNKPIFVLIL
+1 MKIAPFILVAVIVFVFSGLIL
-11 AFTFI
+11 YA
-16 FSGVFFQVEKLE
+16 GHLE
-28 IFAQTENENN
+28 IFGQSDNTRN
-38 SSSVSISQIFKDVQG
+38 STSISISKIFKDVQG

-61 NPSASTD
+61 NKQAPD

-93 HHVVRDSKNV
+93 HHVVQDSKRV

-120 DPFNDIAVIDISQN
+120 DPFNDVAVIKITQN
-134 ISGQLSPL
+134 ISEKLRPL
-142 TLGNSSAVEI
+142 ILGNSSAVEV

-165 AGSMSVGIV
+165 AGSMSLGIV
-174 SQKGRLISTEGSQ
+174 SQKGRLISTEGSA

-210 SIGEEV
+210 NSQEEV
-216 IGMNTAGVLSDSGS
+216 IGMNTAGVLSDSGA

-241 TISKIVPALIS
+241 TISKIVPVLIS
-252 KGNYTHPWLGISAST
+252 KGNYTHPWLGISASS

-272 TENFENLSRDFK
+272 TENFENLSRNFK
-284 GVYVDTIIKDGPAD
+284 GVYVDSISKNGPAD
-298 NAGLRGSTTD
+298 KAGLRGSTTD

-315 NDIITAVDSHNVT
+315 TDIITAVDNRNVT
-328 YMEDLVSYIDENKQ
+328 YMEDLVSYLDENKK
-342 PGEKLNMTVIRN
+342 PGEKLNLTVLRN
-354 QTYLDLDVLLGD
+354 QSYLDIGVLLGD
-366 RSNSTKSDNSTKSE
+366 RSNSTKANDT
-380 DAKDPYG
+380 KDPYD

>member
-1 MNKPIFVLIL
+1 MKIAPFILVAVIVFVFSALIL
-11 AFTFI
+11 YA
-16 FSGVFFQVEKLE
+16 EHLE
-28 IFAQTENENN
+28 IFGQSDDTRN
-38 SSSVSISQIFKDVQG
+38 STSISINKIFKDVQG

-61 NPSASTD
+61 NKQAPD

-93 HHVVRDSKNV
+93 HHVVQDSKSV

-115 SVVGS
+115 SVIGS
-120 DPFNDIAVIDISQN
+120 DPFNDVAVIKITQN
-134 ISGQLSPL
+134 ISEKLRPL
-142 TLGNSSAVEI
+142 ILGNSSRVEV

-165 AGSMSVGIV
+165 AGSMSLGIV
-174 SQKGRLISTEGSQ
+174 SQKGRLISTEGSA

-210 SIGEEV
+210 NIQEEV
-216 IGMNTAGVLSDSGS
+216 IGMNTAGVLSDSGG

-241 TISKIVPALIS
+241 TISKIVPVLNS
-252 KGNYTHPWLGISAST
+252 NGNYTHPWLGVSAST

-284 GVYVDTIIKDGPAD
+284 GVYVDLITKDGPAD
-298 NAGLRGSTTD
+298 KAGLRGSTTD

-315 NDIITAVDSHNVT
+315 TDIITAVDNHNVT
-328 YMEDLVSYIDENKQ
+328 YMEDLVSYLDENKK
-342 PGEKLNMTVIRN
+342 PGEKLNLTVLRN
-354 QTYLDLDVLLGD
+354 QSYLDIGVLLGD
-366 RSNSTKSDNSTKSE
+366 RSNSTKTNDTKDSY
-380 DAKDPYG
+380 D